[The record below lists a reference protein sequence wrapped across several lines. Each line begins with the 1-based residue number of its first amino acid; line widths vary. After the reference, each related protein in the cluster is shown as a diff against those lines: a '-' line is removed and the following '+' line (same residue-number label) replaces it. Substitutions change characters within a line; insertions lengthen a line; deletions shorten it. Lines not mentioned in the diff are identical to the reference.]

1 MPKLTKQ
8 QYLDLYYFMQLNRLL
23 EERLTNLY
31 RQTKVI
37 GGLFR
42 SLGQEATSVGSAYAL
57 EPSDM
62 LSPLIR
68 NLGSILVKGVKPRE
82 VLCQYMAKLDGPTR
96 GKDLNIHFGDLSRG
110 FVGPISMLGDMIP
123 VMAGVALSMRMQKK
137 NIVCLVYIGD
147 GGTSTG
153 AFHEGMNFIAVQ
165 NLPVIVVAENNAYA
179 YSTPTSKQMAVKDLA
194 EKAKGYGMRAEI
206 VDGNNVIE
214 VYEATRKAVERA
226 RKGGGPAMIEAKT
239 FRMKGHAEHDNQA
252 YVPKEVIEAWRKKD
266 PIDCYQKFLVK
277 ERKATEQELEE
288 IVARI
293 SRELDEDV
301 AFAEA
306 SPLPSPEIALE
317 DVYADFKIR
326 SPKIT
331 ALSGEPAEHS

>member
-8 QYLDLYYFMQLNRLL
+8 QYLDLYYYMQLNRLL

-42 SLGQEATSVGSAYAL
+42 SLGQEATSIGSAYAL
-57 EPSDM
+57 SPGDV

-82 VLCQYMAKLDGPTR
+82 VLCQYMAKLDGPTK
-96 GKDLNIHFGDLSRG
+96 GKDLNIHFGDLSRD
-110 FVGPISMLGDMIP
+110 FIGPISMLGDMIP
-123 VMAGVALSMRMQKK
+123 VMSGVALSMRMQKK
-137 NIVCLVYIGD
+137 NNVCLVYIGD

-165 NLPVIVVAENNAYA
+165 KLPVIIVAEHNAYA

-194 EKAKGYGMRAEI
+194 DKAKGYGMRAEI
-206 VDGNNVIE
+206 VDGNDVLE

-226 RKGGGPAMIEAKT
+226 RKGGGPTMIEAKT

-252 YVPKEVIEAWRKKD
+252 YVPKEVLEAWRKKD
-266 PIDCYQKFLVK
+266 PIDRYQKFLLK
-277 ERKATEQELEE
+277 EHKASAQELKE
-288 IVARI
+288 IVDRI
-293 SRELDEDV
+293 NSGLDEDV

-306 SPLPSPEIALE
+306 SPFPPPEIALE
-317 DVYADFKIR
+317 NVYGDVKIR

-331 ALSGEPAEHS
+331 VLTGEPARRV